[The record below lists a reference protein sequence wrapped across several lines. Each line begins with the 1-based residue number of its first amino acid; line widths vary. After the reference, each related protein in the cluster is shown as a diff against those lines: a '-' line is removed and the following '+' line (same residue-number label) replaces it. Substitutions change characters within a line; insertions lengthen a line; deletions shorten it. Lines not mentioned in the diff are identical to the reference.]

1 MWSYQRSVF
10 DDLINEKKTKT
21 TKGWNYKHLGNCL
34 PVVLHCM
41 LAFSRVFQKNW
52 RRYWIETSLTS
63 FHWQLTRFGCS
74 KTLPREGRGWAY
86 HILQLYEFAGS
97 FTCQSVWCCLFT
109 LFTSSIVAL
118 KQLYMN
124 VREVVYFHL
133 NVNLKSKI
141 VGCLNPFISRVLVFC
156 SKYEYPWSARQVQTE
171 EPDVVSSANRAS
183 ASRHLRSAGWQ
194 VELVMLWKVSF
205 CIVWTPFTVVVIVSE
220 HLYIIGC

>member
-1 MWSYQRSVF
+1 MWSYQRSIF

-97 FTCQSVWCCLFT
+97 FIGRPVWFCLFM
-109 LFTSSIVAL
+109 LLLLLHSNSSTWMTE
-118 KQLYMN
+118 KLYISMD
-124 VREVVYFHL
+124 
-133 NVNLKSKI
+133 VNLKSKI
-141 VGCLNPFISRVLVFC
+141 VGCLNPFILKVLVFC
-156 SKYEYPWSARQVQTE
+156 SKYEPCPWSASQVKTE

-194 VELVMLWKVSF
+194 VVISF
-205 CIVWTPFTVVVIVSE
+205 ILFCLNTFHSCGYCI
-220 HLYIIGC
+220 